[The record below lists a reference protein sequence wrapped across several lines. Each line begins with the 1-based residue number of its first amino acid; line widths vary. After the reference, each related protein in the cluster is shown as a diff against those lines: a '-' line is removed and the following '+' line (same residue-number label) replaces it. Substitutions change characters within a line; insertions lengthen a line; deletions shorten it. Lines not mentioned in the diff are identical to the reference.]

1 MLPPRDIL
9 PVSQLLGQPMT
20 LARRQLLRLAA
31 GSAAAG
37 ALARFASALDYPT
50 RPVHLIVGFPP
61 GGAADITARLIAQW
75 LSERLGQQFIV
86 ENRPGA
92 GTNIGTEA
100 VVRAAGDGYTLL
112 LVSVANTVNATL
124 YERLNF
130 NFVRDIA
137 PVAGLIRGP
146 LAMDLN
152 PSVAAATVPEF
163 IAYAKANPGTINI
176 ASAGNGTPGH
186 MAVEMFKMMTGLD
199 VVHVPYRGAAP
210 AMTDLL
216 AGQVQ
221 VVFDN
226 LPTSLEYIRAGKIRP
241 LAVTSATRSPAL
253 PDLPALAEF
262 VPGYEVSSWFGIGAP
277 QGTPAGIIAL
287 LNTTI
292 NAALADPA
300 MQARFSEMASA
311 PMALT
316 PGEFGRLIADETE
329 KWAKVVKFA
338 GVSAA
343 DR

>member
-1 MLPPRDIL
+1 MRQMIFARRH
-9 PVSQLLGQPMT
+9 LLG
-20 LARRQLLRLAA
+20 LAA
-31 GSAAAG
+31 GAAAAG
-37 ALARFASALDYPT
+37 ALPGFAVALDYPA

-75 LSERLGQQFIV
+75 LSEHLGQQFIV

-100 VVRAAGDGYTLL
+100 VVRAPADGYALL

-130 NFVRDIA
+130 NFIRDIA

-152 PSVAAATVPEF
+152 PSVAATTVPEF
-163 IAYAKANPGTINI
+163 IAYARANPGAINI

-199 VVHVPYRGAAP
+199 LVHVPYRGAAP

-241 LAVTSATRSPAL
+241 LAVTGAGRSPAV

-277 QGTPAGIIAL
+277 RETPAGIVAL
-287 LNTTI
+287 LNNTI
-292 NAALADPA
+292 NAGLADPE
-300 MQARFSEMASA
+300 MRARFADMASA
-311 PMALT
+311 PLAVT
-316 PGEFGRLIADETE
+316 PAEFGRLIADETE
-329 KWAKVVKFA
+329 KWAKVVRFA

>member
-1 MLPPRDIL
+1 
-9 PVSQLLGQPMT
+9 
-20 LARRQLLRLAA
+20 
-31 GSAAAG
+31 
-37 ALARFASALDYPT
+37 
-50 RPVHLIVGFPP
+50 
-61 GGAADITARLIAQW
+61 
-75 LSERLGQQFIV
+75 
-86 ENRPGA
+86 
-92 GTNIGTEA
+92 
-100 VVRAAGDGYTLL
+100 
-112 LVSVANTVNATL
+112 
-124 YERLNF
+124 
-130 NFVRDIA
+130 
-137 PVAGLIRGP
+137 
-146 LAMDLN
+146 
-152 PSVAAATVPEF
+152 
-163 IAYAKANPGTINI
+163 
-176 ASAGNGTPGH
+176 

>member
-1 MLPPRDIL
+1 MIF
-9 PVSQLLGQPMT
+9 
-20 LARRQLLRLAA
+20 ARRQFLRLAA
-31 GSAAAG
+31 GSAVAC
-37 ALARFASALDYPT
+37 ALARFAVALDYPI

-61 GGAADITARLIAQW
+61 GGAADITARLTAQW

-100 VVRAAGDGYTLL
+100 VVRAPADGYTLL
-112 LVSVANTVNATL
+112 LVSVANAVNATL

-152 PSVAAATVPEF
+152 PSVAATTVPDF
-163 IAYAKANPGTINI
+163 ISYARANPGAINI

-186 MAVEMFKMMTGLD
+186 MAVEMFKMMTGLNL
-199 VVHVPYRGAAP
+199 VHVPYRGAAP

-226 LPTSLEYIRAGKIRP
+226 LPTSLEHIRAGKIRA
-241 LAVTSATRSPAL
+241 LAVTSAARSPAL
-253 PDLPALAEF
+253 PDVPALAEF

-277 QGTPAGIIAL
+277 KETPTEIVAL

-300 MQARFSEMASA
+300 LQARFAEMASA
-311 PMALT
+311 PIAMT
-316 PGEFGRLIADETE
+316 PAQFGMLVAVETE
-329 KWAKVVKFA
+329 KWATVIKFA